1 MSTDDR
7 AAYPSNQRGK
17 KVSVSAMPGETSDEF
32 AARAMA
38 MLFETEA
45 KWVLN
50 MALDSASDDWEAV
63 PSERSLEVRHRTDQK
78 LWLRLTTLRSDA
90 GGVVVGHLV
99 IDWDGRQLVDKTRV
113 TSERGLYSSW
123 TDTGDHRQTGG
134 PGCGNSC
141 TPSRA

>member
-32 AARAMA
+32 RAARAMA

-50 MALDSASDDWEAV
+50 VALDSTSDDWEAV
-63 PSERSLEVRHRTDQK
+63 PSERWLEARHRTDQK

-90 GGVVVGHLV
+90 GGVV
-99 IDWDGRQLVDKTRV
+99 GRSSLTGTGSSWSTTGV
-113 TSERGLYSSW
+113 TSERGLYSCLEPTRGPS
-123 TDTGDHRQTGG
+123 QTGG